1 MEERIVDT
9 GVRPL
14 DFLGPCLPC
23 KSGCTDEIIRL
34 VYKFGQGF
42 FIEDKSVAT
51 NAMPETILHGID
63 ADTNFGNGTLSGS
76 MNNFPD
82 FEIRGSV
89 DTDDIVTI
97 AVSRKVNIGDIRVG
111 YTDANTSMTVSS
123 SAGFGSITRR
133 LDPPGVDAELSKR
146 NRDYWYEHFN
156 PSDLRPDANQFE
168 ENEEIANGWTERM
181 YTWVYKRV
189 TNTDHVDYYEGC
201 GQTREYATN
210 DAVVGIWD
218 FNFADSYTIIEEL
231 EVYAKQ
237 EVIVTFPVCGEL
249 EVQRAPA
256 ATGEYYEVE
265 NPDSSLGDFAVPG
278 AQSESQK
285 QEVVHLLLKSDCPD
299 PSISGYSEHPHKFG
313 VSYGAFTGI
322 NGRHF
327 DNNEEK
333 KNIGMMRKTYLVK
346 VGKVFKTTVVSP
358 GIHPFQRGNSST
370 GGDVYYTIVDP
381 HSTNPASLSGDWLDT
396 RPKPQNQWG
405 GWGMGVPYMG
415 AGSAGSQGGQASF
428 FESPTP
434 FANYLL
440 QFPFTPM
447 EHKDRTTY
455 VQLFG
460 PTGYPVGPPPPALPK
475 LGEGPV
481 SGLPR
486 ASSLRGRSFKVFD
499 NAFDDDFSD
508 VQKKNIY
515 DNITDALADFKTTA
529 YRTVSKYTGGTR
541 VHGVLDPDGN
551 PAAGNLFSRYLEG
564 RMNVSC
570 DSAIYMSFGTN
581 SYTEATKGRKKFR
594 QSYPDFLNH
603 SGKTKKGAPIDARSF
618 IPGVAGSSGSSTA
631 TESGIV
637 AGGGLNSTID
647 LNGESSYAELIS
659 NANDDVLVLDNDRY
673 FGDNSYVPTTTTV
686 TTSSA
691 LGMGTMGGWG
701 GVMSGPTQQFLA
713 QEAFLAAVTFYTAP
727 LSHYSNDNGAEDNDV
742 YELDFTEIH
751 QEVFDVAI
759 VGGVPDDFAVGG
771 FNFDTDISGLEECI
785 KAWTSVDPSWSGN
798 IKIDAYAD
806 DIWRS
811 NLPEYAYDIVCER
824 GEDYVN
830 GVVPSTFGSRRR
842 GIPYT
847 GESNFET
854 GRDNLIGILQRDDGS
869 IVAGDKDKVLQ
880 PTFQNEFVP
889 VPKAFPSILNGCATK
904 DPLPDESLVATET
917 GEARI
922 ICTDYY
928 PPRFDEGQRVLDD
941 CNVKFDGVGIDY
953 YDLVGGAGGNR
964 SYIYDDEGNQCINI
978 SHIETFKI
986 RFLDQRMPTKRSLF
1000 GYGFEPAPEKLTD
1013 ENFIDPVMHICGQGS
1028 FDCNGKWRDIPDKP
1042 WGQSTGEQYIYN
1054 APPVTIMGVPQPQG
1068 PPILGGPIGYSCSN
1082 CWKSSCVTMSIS
1094 DFSVVR
1100 CMGCNPEMSRQ
1111 DLSGYNRVCRDEP
1124 LFPGS
1129 DLTIRKC
1136 DPIPDDVVATG
1147 ELWRPAHK
1155 GYLWY
1160 TYIGLYPVQAYTI
1173 NGVMS
1178 FDGRQPPIIPG
1189 DPYYDGQRQDG
1200 SDFDQDDGSIR
1211 TGVYN
1216 QMTGTYSQSN
1226 SIASLN
1232 RRNVFTGTRIYYPQP
1247 TVRQIK
1253 FKLGLNQQSLNIGEI
1268 PVKITLGRGEQ

>member
-14 DFLGPCLPC
+14 DFLGPCLSC

-63 ADTNFGNGTLSGS
+63 GHTDFGSGTLLERT
-76 MNNFPD
+76 NNFPA

-89 DTDDIVTI
+89 DPDDIVTI
-97 AVSRKVNIGDIRVG
+97 AVSRKVRIGDIRVG

-123 SAGFGSITRR
+123 SGRS
-133 LDPPGVDAELSKR
+133 LNPPGVDAELSKR
-146 NRDYWYEHFN
+146 NRDYWYEYFTG
-156 PSDLRPDANQFE
+156 DLRPDATHFAQRWDQE
-168 ENEEIANGWTERM
+168 DDEIADEWLEKM
-181 YTWVYKRV
+181 HTWVYKRI

-201 GQTREYATN
+201 GQTRNYATN

-218 FNFADSYTIIEEL
+218 FNLADSYTTIEEL
-231 EVYAKQ
+231 AVYAKQ

-249 EVQRAPA
+249 EVQRAPSTA
-256 ATGEYYEVE
+256 GKYYEVE
-265 NPDSSLGDFAVPG
+265 NPVGDSAVSG
-278 AQSESQK
+278 SQSESRK
-285 QEVVHLLLKSDCPD
+285 QEVVHFLLKSDCPD
-299 PSISGYSEHPHKFG
+299 PSISTRSEHPHKFG
-313 VSYGAFTGI
+313 VSYDPFTGI

-358 GIHPFQRGNSST
+358 GTHPFQRGTSS

-381 HSTNPASLSGDWLDT
+381 LSTNPASLSGDWLDT
-396 RPKPQNQWG
+396 RPKPQNRWG

-415 AGSAGSQGGQASF
+415 AGSVGSQQATP
-428 FESPTP
+428 EVPKP

-447 EHKDRTTY
+447 EHKDRITS
-455 VQLFG
+455 VPLSG
-460 PTGYPVGPPPPALPK
+460 PLGGRGTGNQTPPLPK

-481 SGLPR
+481 SGNPTV
-486 ASSLRGRSFKVFD
+486 SSLGGGSFIVFN

-529 YRTVSKYTGGTR
+529 YRTVSKYTGGTK
-541 VHGVLDPDGN
+541 VHAISDPDGN
-551 PAAGNLFSRYLEG
+551 ARDVFSKYLEG

-570 DSAIYMSFGTN
+570 DSAVYMAFGTN
-581 SYTEATKGRKKFR
+581 SYTEATKGSKKFR

-603 SGKTKKGAPIDARSF
+603 SRKTKKGAPINIVGRSF
-618 IPGVAGSSGSSTA
+618 HASSRILLGYGNLNRQKS
-631 TESGIV
+631 V
-637 AGGGLNSTID
+637 LNSTID
-647 LNGESSYAELIS
+647 LNGESSHAELIS

-691 LGMGTMGGWG
+691 LGMGTMGGYG
-701 GVMSGPTQQFLA
+701 GGSSLQFQP

-759 VGGVPDDFAVGG
+759 AGGVPDGFAVGG
-771 FNFDTDISGLEECI
+771 FQFGTSISGLEECI
-785 KAWTSVDPSWSGN
+785 KAWTSVDPRYSGN
-798 IKIDAYAD
+798 INVNKYAD

-811 NLPEYAYDIVCER
+811 NLSAYAYDIKCEA
-824 GEDYVN
+824 GEDYLN
-830 GVVPSTFGSRRR
+830 EWIGVSSETRRR
-842 GIPYT
+842 GILYT
-847 GESNFET
+847 PDGANKT
-854 GRDNLIGILQRDDGS
+854 RAGYDGS
-869 IVAGDKDKVLQ
+869 IVAGDIDKVFESSFIDGS
-880 PTFQNEFVP
+880 FQNKFVP
-889 VPKAFPSILNGCATK
+889 LPEAIEEGCPTK
-904 DPLPDESLVATET
+904 DPLLNETLLATET

-941 CNVKFDGVGIDY
+941 CTVKFDGVGIDY
-953 YDLVGGAGGNR
+953 YELVEGLR
-964 SYIYDDEGNQCINI
+964 SVIYDDEGNQCINI
-978 SHIETFKI
+978 SHIETFKV
-986 RFLDQRMPTKRSLF
+986 RFLNKQIPTERNIFGRIVPMP
-1000 GYGFEPAPEKLTD
+1000 GQLTD
-1013 ENFIDPVMHICGQGS
+1013 EDFTDPVMHICGQGS
-1028 FDCNGKWRDIPDKP
+1028 FGCDGKWGDIPDKP
-1042 WGQSTGEQYIYN
+1042 WGRSTGETYIYN
-1054 APPVTIMGVPQPQG
+1054 FPTVDSWGMSIPPRPPV
-1068 PPILGGPIGYSCSN
+1068 LGGPVGYSCST
-1082 CWKSSCVTMSIS
+1082 CWKADCEGGSASLSGSSPLALFLRLQGPKCKGCV
-1094 DFSVVR
+1094 
-1100 CMGCNPEMSRQ
+1100 PEMSKQ
-1111 DLSGYNRVCRDEP
+1111 DGSGYNRVCRDEP
-1124 LFPGS
+1124 FFPGS
-1129 DLTIRKC
+1129 TFFIRKC
-1136 DPIPDDVVATG
+1136 DPIPDDVVNRG
-1147 ELWRPAHK
+1147 ELWRPLDK

-1160 TYIGLYPVQAYTI
+1160 TYIGLYPIQGYVYK
-1173 NGVMS
+1173 GKP
-1178 FDGRQPPIIPG
+1178 QPPITPG
-1189 DPYYDGQRQDG
+1189 DPYSTGQRRYGENFDRTPLPKSIYPPWLG
-1200 SDFDQDDGSIR
+1200 STSRSAFNG
-1211 TGVYN
+1211 
-1216 QMTGTYSQSN
+1216 
-1226 SIASLN
+1226 A
-1232 RRNVFTGTRIYYPQP
+1232 RIFYPQP
-1247 TVRQIK
+1247 SKTQIK
-1253 FKLGLNQQSLNIGEI
+1253 FKLGLNKQSLQIGEI

>member
-63 ADTNFGNGTLSGS
+63 ADTNFASGTLSER
-76 MNNFPD
+76 MNNFPAL
-82 FEIRGSV
+82 EIRGSV
-89 DTDDIVTI
+89 DPEDIVTI
-97 AVSRKVNIGDIRVG
+97 AVSRKVGIGDIRVG

-123 SAGFGSITRR
+123 SAGFMSITRR
-133 LDPPGVDAELSKR
+133 LDPPGDFAELSKR
-146 NRDYWYEHFN
+146 NRDYWYEHFTG
-156 PSDLRPDANQFE
+156 DLRPDAKHFRQSAELLMGE
-168 ENEEIANGWTERM
+168 ENDEIADEWLERM

-201 GQTREYATN
+201 GQTRNYATN

-218 FNFADSYTIIEEL
+218 FNLADSYTIIEEL

-237 EVIVTFPVCGEL
+237 EVIATFPVCGEL

-265 NPDSSLGDFAVPG
+265 NPDSSGGDFAVSG
-278 AQSESQK
+278 SQSESRK
-285 QEVVHLLLKSDCPD
+285 QEVVHFLLKSDCPD
-299 PSISGYSEHPHKFG
+299 PSISNSSEHPHKFG

-358 GIHPFQRGNSST
+358 GTHPFQRATSS

-381 HSTNPASLSGDWLDT
+381 VSTNPASKSGDWLDT

-405 GWGMGVPYMG
+405 GWSMGVPYMG
-415 AGSAGSQGGQASF
+415 AGSAGSQGSQQATP
-428 FESPTP
+428 EVPKP

-447 EHKDRTTY
+447 EHKDRITS
-455 VQLFG
+455 VQLRG
-460 PTGYPVGPPPPALPK
+460 PYGNPVGPPPPPLPK

-481 SGLPR
+481 SGQPR
-486 ASSLRGRSFKVFD
+486 ASSLRGGSFKVFD

-529 YRTVSKYTGGTR
+529 YRTVSKYTGGTG
-541 VHGVLDPDGN
+541 VHGILDPDGN
-551 PAAGNLFSRYLEG
+551 PAAGNLFSKYLEG

-581 SYTEATKGRKKFR
+581 SYTEATKGSKKFR

-603 SGKTKKGAPIDARSF
+603 SGETKKGVPINGRSF
-618 IPGVAGSSGSSTA
+618 IPGISQLS
-631 TESGIV
+631 EGIV

-647 LNGESSYAELIS
+647 LNGESSHAELIS

-701 GVMSGPTQQFLA
+701 SGGMTIQAAP

-727 LSHYSNDNGAEDNDV
+727 LSHYSEDNGAEDSDV

-759 VGGVPDDFAVGG
+759 AGGVPDDFAVGG
-771 FNFDTDISGLEECI
+771 FNFSTGISGLEECI
-785 KAWTSVDPSWSGN
+785 KAWTSVDPSWTGN

-811 NLPEYAYDIVCER
+811 NLPEYAYDIACEP

-830 GVVPSTFGSRRR
+830 EVISGNFGAQRR

-847 GESNFET
+847 GESNFGT
-854 GRDNLIGILQRDDGS
+854 GFDQTPRAILQRDDGS
-869 IVAGDKDKVLQ
+869 IVAGDKDKVLE

-889 VPKAFPSILNGCATK
+889 VPKAFPYLLAGCATK

-941 CNVKFDGVGIDY
+941 CNVKFDGVGIHYQDGEGY
-953 YDLVGGAGGNR
+953 NSSA
-964 SYIYDDEGNQCINI
+964 IYDDEGNQCINI

-986 RFLDQRMPTKRSLF
+986 RFLDKRMPTKRSLF
-1000 GYGFEPAPEKLTD
+1000 GYGFEPAPELLTD
-1013 ENFIDPVMHICGQGS
+1013 DDFTDPVMHICGQGS
-1028 FDCNGKWRDIPDKP
+1028 FDCNGKWSSLQNL
-1042 WGQSTGEQYIYN
+1042 WGRSTGEEYIYDRGS
-1054 APPVTIMGVPQPQG
+1054 VTIMGIPQPPA

-1082 CWKSSCVTMSIS
+1082 CWKSSCVNSESIS
-1094 DFSVVR
+1094 NFSVVR
-1100 CMGCNPEMSRQ
+1100 CKGCNPEMSRQ
-1111 DLSGYNRVCRDEP
+1111 DGSGYNRVCRDEP

-1129 DLTIRKC
+1129 DITTRIC
-1136 DPIPDDVVATG
+1136 DPIPDDIVATG

-1160 TYIGLYPVQAYTI
+1160 TYIGLYPVQAYI
-1173 NGVMS
+1173 RKGES
-1178 FDGRQPPIIPG
+1178 GLFDGRQPPLIPG
-1189 DPYYDGQRQDG
+1189 DPYYDGQRRDG
-1200 SDFDQDDGSIR
+1200 SDFDRDDGSIT

-1216 QMTGTYSQSN
+1216 QMTGTYSQGN

-1247 TVRQIK
+1247 TVTEIK
-1253 FKLGLNQQSLNIGEI
+1253 FKLGLNEQSLDIGEI
-1268 PVKITLGRGEQ
+1268 PIKITLGRGEQ

>member
-1 MEERIVDT
+1 
-9 GVRPL
+9 
-14 DFLGPCLPC
+14 
-23 KSGCTDEIIRL
+23 
-34 VYKFGQGF
+34 
-42 FIEDKSVAT
+42 
-51 NAMPETILHGID
+51 MPETILHGID
-63 ADTNFGNGTLSGS
+63 ADTNFGSGTLSER
-76 MNNFPD
+76 MNNFPA

-89 DTDDIVTI
+89 DPEDIVTI
-97 AVSRKVNIGDIRVG
+97 AVSRKVGIGDIRVG
-111 YTDANTSMTVSS
+111 YTDANTSMTVGS
-123 SAGFGSITRR
+123 SAGGFGITRR

-146 NRDYWYEHFN
+146 NRDYWYEHFTD
-156 PSDLRPDANQFE
+156 DLRPDITHFAQRFDE
-168 ENEEIANGWTERM
+168 ENDEIADEWIEKM

-218 FNFADSYTIIEEL
+218 FNLADSYTIIEEL

-256 ATGEYYEVE
+256 ATGKYYEVE
-265 NPDSSLGDFAVPG
+265 NPGSSGGDFAVSG
-278 AQSESQK
+278 AQSESRK

-299 PSISGYSEHPHKFG
+299 PSISNSSEHPHKFG

-358 GIHPFQRGNSST
+358 GTHPFQRGTSS

-381 HSTNPASLSGDWLDT
+381 VSTNPASLSGDWLDT

-415 AGSAGSQGGQASF
+415 AGSAGSQGGQATP
-428 FESPTP
+428 EVPKP
-434 FANYLL
+434 FANFLL

-447 EHKDRTTY
+447 EHKDRTTS
-455 VQLFG
+455 VQS
-460 PTGYPVGPPPPALPK
+460 PPLPK

-481 SGLPR
+481 SGNPR
-486 ASSLRGRSFKVFD
+486 ASSLRGGSFKVFD

-529 YRTVSKYTGGTR
+529 YRTVSKYTGGTN

-551 PAAGNLFSRYLEG
+551 PTSGNIFSKYLEG
-564 RMNVSC
+564 RMNVNC

-581 SYTEATKGRKKFR
+581 SYTEATKGTKKFR

-603 SGKTKKGAPIDARSF
+603 SGKTKKGAPINARSF
-618 IPGVAGSSGSSTA
+618 IPGISQLA
-631 TESGIV
+631 EGIV

-701 GVMSGPTQQFLA
+701 GVGSGSTLQFQA

-771 FNFDTDISGLEECI
+771 FNFGTGISGLEECI
-785 KAWTSVDPSWSGN
+785 KAWTSVDPSWGGN

-811 NLPEYAYDIVCER
+811 NLPEYAYDIVCDA

-830 GVVPSTFGSRRR
+830 EVVPSTEGARRR

-847 GESNFET
+847 GESNFDTVGE
-854 GRDNLIGILQRDDGS
+854 NLRGILQRDDGS
-869 IVAGDKDKVLQ
+869 IVAGDKDKVLE

-889 VPKAFPSILNGCATK
+889 VPKAFPSVLNGCATK

-941 CNVKFDGVGIDY
+941 CNVKFDGVGIDHY
-953 YDLVGGAGGNR
+953 GLGSA
-964 SYIYDDEGNQCINI
+964 IYDDEGNQCINI

-1013 ENFIDPVMHICGQGS
+1013 ADFTDPVMHICGQGS
-1028 FDCNGKWRDIPDKP
+1028 FDCNGKWSDIPDKP
-1042 WGQSTGEQYIYN
+1042 WGQSTGEVYRYDRDS
-1054 APPVTIMGVPQPQG
+1054 VTIMGIPQPPA

-1082 CWKSSCVTMSIS
+1082 CWKSSCVNTSLLGS

-1100 CMGCNPEMSRQ
+1100 CKGCNPEMSRQ
-1111 DLSGYNRVCRDEP
+1111 DGSGYNRVCRDRTFG
-1124 LFPGS
+1124 LG
-1129 DLTIRKC
+1129 RVC

-1160 TYIGLYPVQAYTI
+1160 TYIGLYPVQAYI
-1173 NGVMS
+1173 RKGES
-1178 FDGRQPPIIPG
+1178 GLFDVRQPPLIPG

-1200 SDFDQDDGSIR
+1200 SDFDRDDGSIT
-1211 TGVYN
+1211 TGAYN

-1253 FKLGLNQQSLNIGEI
+1253 FKLGLNEQSLEIGEI